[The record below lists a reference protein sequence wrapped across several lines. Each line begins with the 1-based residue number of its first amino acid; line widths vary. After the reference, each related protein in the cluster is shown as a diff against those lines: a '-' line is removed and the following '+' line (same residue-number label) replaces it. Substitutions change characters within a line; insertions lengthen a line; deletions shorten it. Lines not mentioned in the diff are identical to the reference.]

1 MARSRIS
8 PASTIRTRSLKSSR
22 DYCRNSSASTRPVP
36 NRQGLP
42 LDAGVREE
50 LAKRVFALVAAG
62 SGCRCFDLVI
72 DFATRTADV
81 VELELQRDC
90 GFLVG
95 NQDRPQVASQSL
107 TPAHASQGLL
117 SGSRDDGG
125 DYRR

>member
-8 PASTIRTRSLKSSR
+8 PASTIRTRSSKSSR
-22 DYCRNSSASTRPVP
+22 DYCRNSSASTRP
-36 NRQGLP
+36 NCQGLP

-72 DFATRTADV
+72 DFATRTANV
-81 VELELQRDC
+81 VELELQRDGC
-90 GFLVG
+90 FLVG